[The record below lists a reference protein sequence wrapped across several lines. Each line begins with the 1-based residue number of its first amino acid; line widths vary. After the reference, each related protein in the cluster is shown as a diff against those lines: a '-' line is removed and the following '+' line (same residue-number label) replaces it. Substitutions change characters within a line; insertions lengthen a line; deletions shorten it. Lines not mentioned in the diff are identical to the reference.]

1 MAMSW
6 PSAREPRTTLH
17 GVGGDDSTA
26 MEKGDDTQ
34 SDTASSHKDSR
45 KDAMIEG
52 QDAQL
57 GQGNGEAV
65 DEVTGV

>member
-1 MAMSW
+1 
-6 PSAREPRTTLH
+6 
-17 GVGGDDSTA
+17 

-45 KDAMIEG
+45 KDTVVEG

-57 GQGNGEAV
+57 GQGRGEAV
-65 DEVTGV
+65 DEAKCVETLFIWLIRGQSKGLLVTNVF